1 MTEYRNAN
9 FLPTMEAMASVLTFS
24 AEGRP
29 LLAFRPVI
37 GWLSDPVLTYA
48 EKTGGHS
55 IPYAIP
61 LVLTASG
68 VVHGMSPAEAS
79 PKETGD
85 GIRVPAEDFLL
96 GVSPSRAEAQQV
108 YGAVPDAIERLL
120 VDVAEQQEA
129 AEAEAREAAE
139 NAARAEREAAKHAAD
154 MAAAKVA
161 QRADVISGADALIA
175 ENREFIAT
183 HSVITP
189 EEHTLA

>member
-9 FLPTMEAMASVLTFS
+9 FLPALEATASVLTFS

-29 LLAFRPVI
+29 SLAYRPVI

-68 VVHGMSPAEAS
+68 VAHGMSPADVS

-85 GIRVPAEDFLL
+85 GIRVPADEFLL
-96 GVSPSRAEAQQV
+96 GVSPNQADAQRS
-108 YGAVPDAIERLL
+108 YGAVPDAVERLL
-120 VDVAEQQEA
+120 AEMAEQQEA

-139 NAARAEREAAKHAAD
+139 SSARAEREAAKHAAD

-175 ENREFIAT
+175 DNREFIAFR
-183 HSVITP
+183 H
-189 EEHTLA
+189 HA

>member
-1 MTEYRNAN
+1 MNEYRNAN
-9 FLPTMEAMASVLTFS
+9 FLPALEATASVLTFS
-24 AEGRP
+24 PEGRP
-29 LLAFRPVI
+29 SLAYRPVI

-68 VVHGMSPAEAS
+68 VAHGMSPAKVS

-85 GIRVPAEDFLL
+85 GIRVSADEFLL
-96 GVSPSRAEAQQV
+96 GVSPTRAEAQQV
-108 YGAVPDAIERLL
+108 YGAVLDAIERLL
-120 VDVAEQQEA
+120 VDIAEQQAA

-139 NAARAEREAAKHAAD
+139 SAARAEREAAKHAAD
-154 MAAAKVA
+154 IAAAKVA

-175 ENREFIAT
+175 ENREFIAS
-183 HSVITP
+183 HSVTTP
-189 EEHTLA
+189 EENTLA